1 MKIIVCGAGSVGKSI
16 VSYLVKGNNDIYV
29 IDKDQKH
36 LDELSNEFDVMPIL
50 GEASYPTVLER
61 AGASDCD
68 LILAVTDIDEVNM
81 VICQIAHT
89 LFNIPRK
96 IARINNKVFLDPL
109 WAILYNDKNIPI
121 DQTISPDMEIAQNIL
136 RILKYPG
143 SSGVLPIL
151 NNTGSILTLKIEDNC
166 PLINIPLLQ
175 MSRQDTELNVSFIN
189 VIRNGECFIP
199 EAYDCLATG
208 DEITIYTP
216 QENIEKTI
224 RSFGL
229 EKQVNE
235 RLLIFG
241 GNAIAQY
248 LGQEIENDDNISS
261 CKIIEEDID
270 LAKRIA
276 LDLNHVVVIQGEMMS
291 DLILNEADINHA
303 DASIAL
309 TDNDKDNL
317 LISLIA
323 AKSGVSSAI
332 SVINT
337 PSYNELVSNMSN
349 SILVDRG
356 SVTISGLLKEIR
368 KVNMQEAYSI
378 SRGQGEIWVVKLND
392 MSVAAG
398 KKIGELNLPKQ
409 SKIFALKRGD
419 EIIYPD
425 LSTKLHSGDSIL
437 LYVDSIVIK
446 QVEKIFS

>member
-1 MKIIVCGAGSVGKSI
+1 MKIIVCGAGSVGKGI

-151 NNTGSILTLKIEDNC
+151 NNTGSILTLKIEAGC

-175 MSRQDTELNVSFIN
+175 MPRQDTELNVAFIN
-189 VIRNGECFIP
+189 IIRNGECFIP
-199 EAYDCLATG
+199 ETYDCIETG
-208 DEITIYTP
+208 DEITVYTP

-229 EKQVNE
+229 EKPVNE

-291 DLILNEADINHA
+291 DLILNEADITHA

-309 TDNDKDNL
+309 TENDKDNL

-349 SILVDRG
+349 SILLDRG
-356 SVTISGLLKEIR
+356 SVTISSLLKEIR

-392 MSVAAG
+392 MSIAIG

-409 SKIFALKRGD
+409 SKIFALKKEE

-425 LSTKLHSGDSIL
+425 PSTKLHSGDTIL
-437 LYVDSIVIK
+437 LYVDSGVVK

>member
-29 IDKDQKH
+29 IDNNQKH
-36 LDELSNEFDVMPIL
+36 LDEVSNEFDIMPIL

-68 LILAVTDIDEVNM
+68 LILAVTNVDEVNM

-109 WAILYNDKNIPI
+109 WATLYNDKNIPI
-121 DQTISPDMEIAQNIL
+121 DLSISPDMEIAKNIL

-151 NNTGSILTLKIEDNC
+151 DNKGFILTLRLEQGC
-166 PLINIPLLQ
+166 PLIDIPLLQ

-199 EAYDCLATG
+199 EAYDNLKPG
-208 DEITIYTP
+208 DEVTVYTP

-229 EKQVNE
+229 EKPVNE
-235 RLLIFG
+235 RILIFG
-241 GNAIAQY
+241 GNTTAQY
-248 LGQEIENDDNISS
+248 LGQEIEFDDNISS

-270 LAKRIA
+270 LAKRVA

-291 DLILNEADINHA
+291 DLILKEADITHA

-323 AKSGVSSAI
+323 AKSGVASTI

-337 PSYNELVSNMSN
+337 PSYNDLISNIGN

-356 SVTISGLLKEIR
+356 SVTISNILKEIR
-368 KVNMQEAYSI
+368 KVNIQEAYSI
-378 SRGQGEIWVVKLND
+378 SRGYGEIWEILLND

-409 SKIFALKRGD
+409 SKIFALKKGD

-437 LYVDSIVIK
+437 LYVDSVIIK